1 MEAHRAPFR
10 LEMDLLKVPPRIA
23 ALVVA
28 LATQGSAETVPR
40 PKVALLPLDGV
51 PQSTVVAVKKALQA
65 EYPIDVTVL
74 EAGTLPA
81 SVRQPPRDR
90 PSGTLGL
97 RFLDGRVDGSATSS
111 FAKIVGLTTGD
122 ITFAKGRIPDWGV
135 FGLAGVGGP
144 SALVSTR
151 RLAGPSCCGLSRDVR
166 AGRVAVHELGHAL
179 GLDHCPDDTC
189 VLADAR
195 GSIRSVDESK
205 SSLCAR
211 CRSRLPAAYRF

>member
-1 MEAHRAPFR
+1 MVCVMQRS
-10 LEMDLLKVPPRIA
+10 
-23 ALVVA
+23 
-28 LATQGSAETVPR
+28 LAEVSR
-40 PKVALLPLDGV
+40 PVIALLPLDGV
-51 PQSTVVAVKKALQA
+51 PQPTVVAVKKALQA

-81 SVRQPPRDR
+81 SVRQPPRNR
-90 PSGTLGL
+90 PSGILGL
-97 RFLDGRVDGSATSS
+97 RFLDSRVDG

-122 ITFAKGRIPDWGV
+122 ITFAKGKIPDWGV
-135 FGLAGVGGP
+135 FGLSGVGGA

-151 RLAGPSCCGLSRDVR
+151 RLNGPSCCGLSRDVR

-179 GLDHCPDDTC
+179 GLDHCPDETC
-189 VLADAR
+189 VLSDAR

-205 SSLCAR
+205 SSVCGR